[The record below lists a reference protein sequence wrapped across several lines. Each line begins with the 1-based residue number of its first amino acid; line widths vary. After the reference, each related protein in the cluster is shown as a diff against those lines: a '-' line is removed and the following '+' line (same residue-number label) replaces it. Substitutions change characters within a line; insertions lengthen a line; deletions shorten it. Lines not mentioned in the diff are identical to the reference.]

1 MIIIKNGI
9 LLDVEKSK
17 SEKMDISIE
26 NGKITAIKK
35 NIKPKKDDEVI
46 DATDKII
53 KMKNNYWSVSF
64 PKHPPS
70 LPDNQPFFTRGNE
83 Y

>member
-35 NIKPKKDDEVI
+35 ILNLRKMMKLLMLLIK
-46 DATDKII
+46 
-53 KMKNNYWSVSF
+53 
-64 PKHPPS
+64 
-70 LPDNQPFFTRGNE
+70 
-83 Y
+83 

>member
-53 KMKNNYWSVSF
+53 APGFIDAHCHLGLMGV
-64 PKHPPS
+64 
-70 LPDNQPFFTRGNE
+70 LPVVLRQRLFLVC
-83 Y
+83 